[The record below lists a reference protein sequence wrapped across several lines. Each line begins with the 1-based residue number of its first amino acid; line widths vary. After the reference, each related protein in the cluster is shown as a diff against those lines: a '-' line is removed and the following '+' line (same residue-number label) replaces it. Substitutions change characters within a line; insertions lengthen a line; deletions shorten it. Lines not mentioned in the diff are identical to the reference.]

1 MSTLVGRV
9 TATEAE
15 WAAYRRAVGDRL
27 RAARLQANRT
37 QEALAER
44 AGVSRDTVQRVERG
58 DGDIPRLAAL
68 WRLARA
74 VGVPLGELLAD
85 SGGDVT

>member
-1 MSTLVGRV
+1 MI
-9 TATEAE
+9 ATEAE

-27 RAARLQANRT
+27 RTARLQANHT
-37 QEALAER
+37 QESLAER

-58 DGDIPRLAAL
+58 DGDVPRLAAL

-74 VGVPLGELLAD
+74 VGVPVSDLLAD
-85 SGGDVT
+85 TGGDTGDRRVP